1 LGPGTQFSTLLKLV
15 YSIYSEK
22 TALDK
27 FLAAKNTIYFWRLG
41 TGPGILK
48 IPLGPGTQ
56 FTQFSLLNL
65 VYSIY
70 SEKTALDK
78 FLAAQKYRQKYHL
91 VQVLNLLNL
100 VYSIYSLRKFLTAK
114 NTGWVSGSRP
124 NFAAYV
130 CIRQHTYAD
139 VCRPTG
145 IFCGRQHTSAYV
157 SIRKKWV
164 GIRQHTYADVCRP
177 TVVAGRFSRHF
188 SLMLMTLT
196 YADVC

>member
-1 LGPGTQFSTLLKLV
+1 
-15 YSIYSEK
+15 
-22 TALDK
+22 
-27 FLAAKNTIYFWRLG
+27 
-41 TGPGILK
+41 
-48 IPLGPGTQ
+48 LGPGTQ

-157 SIRKKWV
+157 SIRKKIPV
-164 GIRQHTYADVCRP
+164 GPGPILQHTSAYVSIRMLTYADVCRRMP
-177 TVVAGRFSRHF
+177 THGGCRPIFKALQPDAHDAA
-188 SLMLMTLT
+188 